1 MAANTCP
8 HVLMHVNEFLYVK
21 IQKPFDELGEADKES
36 WQTDLFRIVPQ
47 TTYNL
52 PRETNTI
59 IRSVKFISF

>member
-1 MAANTCP
+1 
-8 HVLMHVNEFLYVK
+8 MHVNEFLYVK